1 MTDQNTEKVG
11 QGVSHLPLLRLGWVF
26 LKIGTT
32 AFGGLGAALALIER
46 ELVDRRSVLTK
57 EELTEALTFTK
68 LLPGST
74 VVQVVS
80 YLGYRLG
87 GWTGS
92 AFATAA
98 FVLPAA
104 VGMTLLA
111 ALYVA
116 VNDLPG
122 VAAALK
128 GLAAAVVGLLVA
140 TTFRLGQANTKELLT
155 LLIAGGAFASVF
167 FGINAAVVVVVA
179 GLLGVLVL
187 SPPAARQ
194 EPKGEEGS

>member
-1 MTDQNTEKVG
+1 M
-11 QGVSHLPLLRLGWVF
+11 SALPLLRLGWVF

-46 ELVDRRSVLTK
+46 ELVDRRGVLTK

-92 AFATAA
+92 ALATAA
-98 FVLPAA
+98 FVLPSA

-111 ALYVA
+111 VLYVA
-116 VNDLPG
+116 VNELPG
-122 VAAALK
+122 VTGVLK

-140 TTFRLGQANTKELLT
+140 TTFRLGQANVKELLT
-155 LLIAGGAFASVF
+155 LVIAGAAFAVAF
-167 FGINAAVVVVVA
+167 FGVNAAVIVVVA
-179 GLLGVLVL
+179 GLLGVLSL
-187 SPPAARQ
+187 SPPTARQ
-194 EPKGEEGS
+194 EPQDGGGS